1 MEIQHTYRIRHKGLE
16 SSPHSVAD
24 LRQMLKAGAIDSTT
38 EFKRA
43 DSTVWLDANDLWA
56 ELHLDEPQFAGKQSS
71 GAPSLHIGSTRPGA
85 SREIVPTAP
94 VPVRV
99 VSVRL
104 PFREV
109 FALTFKFFAAAV
121 LVAVLGAAAW
131 LVAGRS
137 LP

>member
-1 MEIQHTYRIRHKGLE
+1 MW
-16 SSPHSVAD
+16 
-24 LRQMLKAGAIDSTT
+24 KAGAIDSTT

-56 ELHLDEPQFAGKQSS
+56 ELQLDDPRFTGKQSS
-71 GAPSLHIGSTRPGA
+71 GAASLHIGPTRPGA
-85 SREIVPTAP
+85 SHEIVPTAP

-104 PFREV
+104 PFHEI
-109 FALTFKFFAAAV
+109 FALTVKFFSAAV
-121 LVAVLGAAAW
+121 LLAVLGAAAW
-131 LVAGRS
+131 LVAGRF

>member
-1 MEIQHTYRIRHKGLE
+1 MEIQHTYRIRHKDLE
-16 SSPHSVAD
+16 SSPHSLAD
-24 LRQMLKAGAIDSTT
+24 LRQMWKAGAIDTTT

-43 DSTVWLDANDLWA
+43 DSNVWLDANDLWA
-56 ELHLDEPQFAGKQSS
+56 ELHLEEPRLTGKQLA
-71 GAPSLHIGSTRPGA
+71 GAPLLQAGTMRPGA

-109 FALTFKFFAAAV
+109 FALVTKFVTAAV
-121 LVAVLGAAAW
+121 LLAVLSAAAW
-131 LVAGRS
+131 LAAVRF